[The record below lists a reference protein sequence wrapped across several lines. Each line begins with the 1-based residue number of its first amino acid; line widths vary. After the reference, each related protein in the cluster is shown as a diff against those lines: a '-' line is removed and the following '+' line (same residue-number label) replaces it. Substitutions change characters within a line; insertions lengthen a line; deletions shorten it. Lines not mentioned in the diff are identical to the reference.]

1 MLHSKNLDMDLN
13 KTNKIDLEMLN
24 DNIKYSTTDNNVL
37 NQKTNIKLA
46 KQEKAKHLIEET
58 PL

>member
-1 MLHSKNLDMDLN
+1 MDLN